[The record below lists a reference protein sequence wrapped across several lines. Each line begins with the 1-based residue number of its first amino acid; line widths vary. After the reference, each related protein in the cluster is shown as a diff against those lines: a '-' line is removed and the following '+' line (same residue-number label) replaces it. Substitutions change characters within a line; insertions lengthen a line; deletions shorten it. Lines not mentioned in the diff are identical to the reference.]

1 MKTLS
6 LRNDEKL
13 IKVLLILAAISFLST
28 YVIVAKEEDRKAEE
42 KARTEINFKYLTEE

>member
-28 YVIVAKEEDRKAEE
+28 YVIVAKEDRKAEE

>member
-42 KARTEINFKYLTEE
+42 KAKTEIVFKYLIEE